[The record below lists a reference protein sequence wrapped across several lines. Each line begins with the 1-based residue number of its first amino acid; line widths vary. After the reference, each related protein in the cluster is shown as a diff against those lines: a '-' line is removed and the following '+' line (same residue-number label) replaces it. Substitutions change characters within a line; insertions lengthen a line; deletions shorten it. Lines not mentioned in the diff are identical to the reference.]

1 MSSSRHDHSGIR
13 PAPDFAVAPG
23 RGKRHLLKY
32 ERKNQPLISRRAFAR
47 RLATNAAFS
56 VGLILVSLFAGM
68 LGYHFFEA
76 QSWVD
81 AFANAAMI
89 LSGMGPLG
97 QLNTTGGKIFAGL
110 YALYSGLALILAIG
124 VVIAPIVH
132 RFLHRFHM
140 EAES

>member
-1 MSSSRHDHSGIR
+1 MGSHNE
-13 PAPDFAVAPG
+13 PMPG
-23 RGKRHLLKY
+23 FSHHRGLHPVKRRLLKY
-32 ERKNQPLISRRAFAR
+32 ERMNQPLLTRRDFAR
-47 RLATNAAFS
+47 RLMANAAFS
-56 VGLILVSLFAGM
+56 IVLIVVSLVAGM
-68 LGYHFFEA
+68 AGYHYLEG

-97 QLNTTGGKIFAGL
+97 QLNTTSGKIFAGC